1 MQQTV
6 KPRRSALFL
15 PGINARALAKAKTIP
30 ADALIL
36 DLEDSVA
43 PEKKESARALVGEAV
58 AEGGF
63 GHREVVVRINGFET
77 PWAAGDIAAIVP
89 AAPDAILVPKVSRS
103 DDVRRMRSALKAA
116 SAKPTIAIWAM
127 METPLAILN
136 AGAIAA
142 AAVEEGPALAAL
154 VVGANDLAAV
164 TRTRQV
170 PGRWTMLPWL
180 ATCVAA
186 GRAFDVSVIDAVY
199 SDFRDPDGFRAECEQ
214 GRDLGM
220 DGKTVIHPNQ
230 VETCNEVFAPTADE
244 IAWARVI
251 LAAFDRKENLDKN
264 VITIDGRMI
273 ERLHATQARRTVEI
287 AKAIRSLDE
296 AERRASGR
304 R

>member
-1 MQQTV
+1 MSQTV
-6 KPRRSALFL
+6 KPRRSVLYL
-15 PGINARALAKAKTIP
+15 PGTNARALAKAKTIP
-30 ADALIL
+30 ADAIIL

-43 PEKKESARALVGEAV
+43 PEKKENARALVSEAL

-63 GHREVVVRINGFET
+63 GQREVVVRINGFET

-89 AAPDAILVPKVSRS
+89 AAPDAILLPKVSRS
-103 DDVRRMRSALKAA
+103 DDIRRMRSALKAA
-116 SAKPTIAIWAM
+116 SAKPRIAIWAM
-127 METPLAILN
+127 METPLGILN
-136 AGAIAA
+136 AGAIASA
-142 AAVEEGPALAAL
+142 AAEEGPALAAI

-220 DGKTVIHPNQ
+220 DAGVIHPNQ
-230 VETCNEVFAPTADE
+230 VETCNDVFSPTADE

-251 LAAFDRKENLDKN
+251 LTAFERKENVDKN

-273 ERLHATQARRTVEI
+273 ERLHANQARRTVEI
-287 AKAIRSLDE
+287 AKVIRSVDE
-296 AERRASGR
+296 AERRAER